1 MGGPRVSHM
10 WLCIYTAAFNLFAV
24 PPICLRVSIPS
35 RIGRR
40 IVVLGNRQDF
50 GCLLLRAGW
59 GVGVGVGGMDGIR
72 GVEEING
79 GGLFEFQTQIKDPFP
94 PPPCLFS
101 ISPA

>member
-1 MGGPRVSHM
+1 M
-10 WLCIYTAAFNLFAV
+10 
-24 PPICLRVSIPS
+24 
-35 RIGRR
+35 
-40 IVVLGNRQDF
+40 
-50 GCLLLRAGW
+50 
-59 GVGVGVGGMDGIR
+59 GVGGMDGIR